1 MVTVVDEEAAR
12 TNATG
17 PGLSGAVLDEIGDTV
32 LEESEELGVNVT
44 VENVERFGEWV
55 SKFECLHELNRLPT
69 SRCLLGGEHHPT
81 LHHGRQV

>member
-1 MVTVVDEEAAR
+1 VAIVVTVVDEEAAR

-17 PGLSGAVLDEIGDTV
+17 PGLSGAVLGEIGDTV

-55 SKFECLHELNRLPT
+55 IVSLNV
-69 SRCLLGGEHHPT
+69 CIN
-81 LHHGRQV
+81 